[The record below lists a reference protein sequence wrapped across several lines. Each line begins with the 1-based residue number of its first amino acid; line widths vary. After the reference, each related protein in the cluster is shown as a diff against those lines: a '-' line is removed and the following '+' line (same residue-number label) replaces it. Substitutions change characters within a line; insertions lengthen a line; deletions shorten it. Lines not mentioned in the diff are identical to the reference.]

1 MHPLPHRYAAS
12 ASAAQ
17 SGNVALDT
25 YDLPS
30 IISASPAEFGGP
42 GDRWSPETLL
52 VAAIADC
59 LVLTFRGMAKASG
72 LEWRSLSA
80 HVSGT
85 LDRVGDGLEFTHFRM
100 HVLMT
105 IADARDEER
114 ARRLVA
120 KAERACLIARS
131 LKAKVDLEMHIDCVP
146 VALPS
151 MKGQHHE
158 HF

>member
-17 SGNVALDT
+17 SGDVALDT

-30 IISASPAEFGGP
+30 IISASPSEFGGP

-59 LVLTFRGMAKASG
+59 LVLTFRGMAKASNF
-72 LEWRSLSA
+72 EWRSLSA

-85 LDRVGDGLEFTHFRM
+85 LDRVGDGLEFTHFRT

-105 IADARDEER
+105 IADASDEER
-114 ARRLVA
+114 ARRLIA
-120 KAERACLIARS
+120 KAEKACLIARS
-131 LKAKVDLEMHIDCVP
+131 LKAKVDLEMHVECVP
-146 VALPS
+146 AGLPA
-151 MKGQHHE
+151 MKGAHHV
-158 HF
+158 